1 MLKMPLMIKI
11 KKIIGKYG
19 FVQPKDLLKK
29 DNLNQYYESVKE
41 KRNEIA
47 NEVDSLKRTKI
58 KDVSKEL
65 EEKEDDKASIN
76 KYLDAIS
83 DTAIAFKK
91 IFANTIWSRCW
102 WLAPI
107 QTTKTKCL

>member
-1 MLKMPLMIKI
+1 
-11 KKIIGKYG
+11 
-19 FVQPKDLLKK
+19 
-29 DNLNQYYESVKE
+29 VKG

-47 NEVDSLKRTKI
+47 NEVDSLKRTKT

-65 EEKEDDKASIN
+65 EVKEDDKASIN

-102 WLAPI
+102 RLAPI